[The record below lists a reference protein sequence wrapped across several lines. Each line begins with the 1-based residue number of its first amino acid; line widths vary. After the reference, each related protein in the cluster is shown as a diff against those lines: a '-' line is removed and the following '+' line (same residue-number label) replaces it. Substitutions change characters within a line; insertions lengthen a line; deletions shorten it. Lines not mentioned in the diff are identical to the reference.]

1 MVIAESYNIIKGQIR
16 KRLHN
21 VKQNDFKMKVQF
33 VKSCISA
40 RKFAD
45 NKVRLRKKC
54 FVSNN

>member
-33 VKSCISA
+33 VKKAALVLESLQTI
-40 RKFAD
+40 K
-45 NKVRLRKKC
+45 
-54 FVSNN
+54 